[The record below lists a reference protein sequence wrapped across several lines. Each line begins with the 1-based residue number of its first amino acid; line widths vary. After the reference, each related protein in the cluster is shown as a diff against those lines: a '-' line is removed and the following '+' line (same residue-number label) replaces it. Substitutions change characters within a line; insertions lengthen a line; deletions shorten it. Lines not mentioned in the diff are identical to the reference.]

1 MEINGR
7 TDLILEN
14 KNGEIELFDFK
25 AREQE
30 GIEKT
35 SVGFQLKMY
44 EYALKDKYKF
54 DKLCAYTFK
63 DKQKTFFD
71 SKPEDIEELDEKL
84 ENLCD
89 KITKKE
95 FIPKESHF
103 CTQCVFKFCC

>member
-14 KNGEIELFDFK
+14 KKGEIELIDFK
-25 AREQE
+25 AREQK

-35 SVGFQLKMY
+35 SVDFQLKMY

-63 DKQKTFFD
+63 DRKKTFFD
-71 SKPEDIEELDEKL
+71 SKSSDIEESDKKL
-84 ENLCD
+84 EILCD
-89 KITKKE
+89 KITKHE
-95 FIPKESHF
+95 FNPKKSHF
-103 CTQCVFKFCC
+103 CKQCVFKFCC